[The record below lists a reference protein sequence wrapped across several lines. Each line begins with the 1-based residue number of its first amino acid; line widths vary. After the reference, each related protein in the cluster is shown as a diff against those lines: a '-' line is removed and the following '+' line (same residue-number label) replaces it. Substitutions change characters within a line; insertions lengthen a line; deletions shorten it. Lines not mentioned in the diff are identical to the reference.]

1 MNCFCKS
8 FITYFPFHIK
18 SVVVV
23 IFKRITEIKL
33 TELPRRAQTILRIY
47 SIFMYKKAN
56 KRASNLW
63 IKTPFIYIPCS
74 AGSWAPCSPLKECIG
89 NSGEFIRVSV
99 SVIGAVSDNRKNT
112 LYDISGAVNP
122 YLALS
127 SEHQKH
133 LVFNTNSF
141 QIS

>member
-56 KRASNLW
+56 KRANNYELRHPLS
-63 IKTPFIYIPCS
+63 IYP
-74 AGSWAPCSPLKECIG
+74 AL
-89 NSGEFIRVSV
+89 
-99 SVIGAVSDNRKNT
+99 
-112 LYDISGAVNP
+112 
-122 YLALS
+122 LAL
-127 SEHQKH
+127 EPPAPP
-133 LVFNTNSF
+133 
-141 QIS
+141 